1 MRGAFQRSAKRA
13 NIDYNMP
20 TIPKDILANMDDI
33 TVYFNCALFYA
44 GVR

>member
-13 NIDYNMP
+13 NTDYNI

-33 TVYFNCALFYA
+33 TVDFNCALF
-44 GVR
+44 